1 MSRFL
6 DEVKRRWKSLTVI
19 LILTLG
25 GGGVVGFLIRNAT
38 GFYDT
43 IMKPGFA
50 PPGWIFPL
58 AWSILYLLMA
68 LSAWMVLNT
77 ASNQRMLLITL
88 YFVQLA
94 VNFAW
99 PFLFFIQEALGLA
112 FVWLLILWGLV
123 FVLMTGF
130 YHVRKASAGLLLP
143 YLLWLSFAAVLNF
156 TVALM
161 NA

>member
-1 MSRFL
+1 MSRFF

-25 GGGVVGFLIRNAT
+25 GGGVVGFLIRNDT
-38 GFYDT
+38 EFYDT
-43 IMKPGFA
+43 LVKPGFA

-58 AWSILYLLMA
+58 AWSILYLLMT
-68 LSAWMVLNT
+68 LSAWLMLNT
-77 ASNQRMLLITL
+77 ASNQRVLLITL

-99 PFLFFIQEALGLA
+99 PFLFFVQGALGLV
-112 FVWLLILWGLV
+112 FVWLLLLWGLV

-130 YHVRKASAGLLLP
+130 YHVRKSSAWLLLP